1 MRAARAQPAFSDDR
15 LKGAHRFIP
24 AVTWMGL
31 IFLLS
36 ARETVPK
43 PPGFDAS
50 LTSILGH
57 FGVYAVLAALT
68 WWALGG
74 FAVTSRQRVAFAFGL
89 ALLYGISDEWH
100 QSFVP
105 GRQPDV
111 FDVLVDAIGAA
122 AGIAIAAWVAR
133 KLDRRP
139 A

>member
-1 MRAARAQPAFSDDR
+1 MRTAGLQPTSNERLRGARRFVPAAA
-15 LKGAHRFIP
+15 
-24 AVTWMGL
+24 WMGL

-50 LTSILGH
+50 LTSVLGH
-57 FGVYAVLAALT
+57 FGVYAVLAAFT
-68 WWALGG
+68 WWALGA
-74 FAVTSRQRVAFAFGL
+74 FSITTRQRTALAFGL

-105 GRQPDV
+105 GRQPDA
-111 FDVLVDAIGAA
+111 FDVLVDGIGAA
-122 AGIAIAAWVAR
+122 AGIACATWIASR
-133 KLDRRP
+133 LDRRN